1 MAKATMDVEH
11 NQKIREEPVGS
22 PIKKAKD
29 WASLLV
35 TALPIFGAAGTL
47 FVWVFASF
55 YVGNVEIKTALPYQ
69 AIFVQVFN
77 EKGSENEFRSPRF
90 QLMPGNYLL
99 RVSLD
104 SKPPKNL
111 HALVK
116 YNQET
121 LVPFDDNVP
130 ALQNQ
135 KDETEEAVIEQKAA
149 KKHWWQ
155 FWRK

>member
-1 MAKATMDVEH
+1 
-11 NQKIREEPVGS
+11 
-22 PIKKAKD
+22 
-29 WASLLV
+29 
-35 TALPIFGAAGTL
+35 
-47 FVWVFASF
+47 
-55 YVGNVEIKTALPYQ
+55 
-69 AIFVQVFN
+69 VQVFN